1 APFAFGV
8 VFALVDGRGGAAVG
22 AVVRGGFEVGGAAGG
37 EVERRR
43 RGRGRAGGDLGDF
56 VVVEDLDFA
65 PAGAGEGPGAELRD
79 AAVHVF
85 GGPGP
90 AEGVSDVAEVVPD
103 LELDVCAFPSLDFG
117 CDAIFGRVNR
127 WWIFEWISSFVGKID
142 LFVTQKLATSDLD
155 QKRRQPTQ
163 GRLEYRRDERSNLP
177 SPATLGKEC
186 VKSTQGL
193 NKIAPAGAAAIATKS
208 FHPRLQPHVDRV
220 EIEYVLQ
227 LDRGLRKECA
237 NKTET
242 LVIGDMGSWLLM
254 ERLSVQILQCETQEV
269 QNEEDDWT
277 AYGPAEAIRSGNK
290 KEWVKEGRVRMVHV
304 FSLYP
309 GLIGDRGVARTAAG
323 AVIHEVRTQLEAGI
337 WYTLCLWPELVT
349 AVSNQWGGP
358 ESAEKRDWLAGHI
371 SDLLIERPDT
381 DAEDIETRLLEVLED
396 EFDAR
401 LETESE
407 VAVARDILLLRED
420 TLEGNFQ
427 RVQDLRARY
436 ERKGKSVGLGP
447 GVEIV
452 EHIHEDDGDEDW
464 DGEDEDLEMS
474 DAPAP
479 VPAREIKPK
488 QEPEVDEDGFTK
500 VVGKKKT

>member
-1 APFAFGV
+1 MATANSLGAPGSAQSN
-8 VFALVDGRGGAAVG
+8 D
-22 AVVRGGFEVGGAAGG
+22 
-37 EVERRR
+37 
-43 RGRGRAGGDLGDF
+43 
-56 VVVEDLDFA
+56 
-65 PAGAGEGPGAELRD
+65 
-79 AAVHVF
+79 
-85 GGPGP
+85 
-90 AEGVSDVAEVVPD
+90 VS
-103 LELDVCAFPSLDFG
+103 S
-117 CDAIFGRVNR
+117 
-127 WWIFEWISSFVGKID
+127 
-142 LFVTQKLATSDLD
+142 
-155 QKRRQPTQ
+155 
-163 GRLEYRRDERSNLP
+163 
-177 SPATLGKEC
+177 ATL
-186 VKSTQGL
+186 
-193 NKIAPAGAAAIATKS
+193 AA
-208 FHPRLQPHVDRV
+208 D
-220 EIEYVLQ
+220 
-227 LDRGLRKECA
+227 
-237 NKTET
+237 
-242 LVIGDMGSWLLM
+242 
-254 ERLSVQILQCETQEV
+254 
-269 QNEEDDWT
+269 
-277 AYGPAEAIRSGNK
+277 
-290 KEWVKEGRVRMVHV
+290 
-304 FSLYP
+304 
-309 GLIGDRGVARTAAG
+309 
-323 AVIHEVRTQLEAGI
+323 EVRTQLEAGI

-436 ERKGKSVGLGP
+436 ERKGKSVGLSP

-474 DAPAP
+474 DAPAL